1 MLHLFLILKNYK
13 TEVPFQYEIYCD
25 KDPLNSVR
33 VDCSDLET
41 SHPSVYAILRVF
53 PYILDIFDCALQFLP
68 FRWVDVLSLFLLIFS
83 IFLIIKVPGHS
94 LCIFLTTVRELVFQ
108 LCIFGAFLK
117 FAIFSFHLLPPS
129 SISIFSTQLVSQS
142 ILHESFF
149 STPIYSFSLFTLI
162 AAFFFT
168 TLRFAFCMFVFV
180 HFEFFSFLLENLLLS
195 YLFNFHATNS
205 VSF

>member
-33 VDCSDLET
+33 ADCSDLET
-41 SHPSVYAILRVF
+41 SHPSVYAHLIIF
-53 PYILDIFDCALQFLP
+53 PYIPDIFGCVLQFLP
-68 FRWVDVLSLFLLIFS
+68 FLWVDVLSLFLLTFS
-83 IFLIIKVPGHS
+83 IFLIIKVQGHS
-94 LCIFLTTVRELVFQ
+94 LCIFLTTLRVLVFQ

-117 FAIFSFHLLPPS
+117 FAIFSFHLLPS
-129 SISIFSTQLVSQS
+129 TSISIFSTQLVSQS

-180 HFEFFSFLLENLLLS
+180 RFEFFSFL
-195 YLFNFHATNS
+195 
-205 VSF
+205 